1 MTQLAQAKR
10 WLSLA
15 EAAQVAR
22 RSERTMRNWVR
33 DGVLK
38 PAHHGVFDRDAVLA
52 AEKLMQTRRGRPAVT
67 EPRTIEAAPGNW
79 IKVTACGTHVAALEA
94 GLVALT
100 CRRCRIAPAT
110 TPNGRAESGQN
121 LGAVRHEH
129 T

>member
-1 MTQLAQAKR
+1 MTKLASEKR

-38 PAHHGVFDRDAVLA
+38 PAAAGIFARDAVLA
-52 AEKLMQTRRGRPAVT
+52 AAKQMKDRRWRPTST
-67 EPRTIEAAPGNW
+67 EASIVEAAPGVW
-79 IKVTACGTHVAALEA
+79 ISVTTCGPHVATLNA

-100 CRRCRIAPAT
+100 CRRCRIEAADAPD
-110 TPNGRAESGQN
+110 R
-121 LGAVRHEH
+121 
-129 T
+129 